1 MPGVRGLAM
10 APTSDG
16 GLPEL
21 LGRLTDDSLDK
32 RDRLRLLTRLVPLVA
47 RQAGAP
53 GAAAGS
59 RGPRQIGDVVVDLVT
74 ETAPRLPVRDLATL
88 RKHHGDRTGDALATA
103 LITVASKATAAV
115 GAAGGALATVQF
127 TAPPTLLS
135 APVQLAAETAAVVAI
150 EVKLVAELHE
160 VYGVIVPGNALARG
174 GAWMAAWAQRR
185 GIDLSAT
192 GRGLTSVVGTAARRQ
207 LRGRLA
213 RRAGRN
219 AASMMPLMLG
229 AAAAA
234 ELNRR
239 ETRKLGEQISADL
252 RPGGRGRSSWY
263 DGWRR

>member
-1 MPGVRGLAM
+1 M
-10 APTSDG
+10 ATSPDG

-21 LGRLTDDSLDK
+21 LGRLTDDNLDK
-32 RDRLRLLTRLVPLVA
+32 RERLRLLTRLVPLVA
-47 RQAGAP
+47 RRAGARA
-53 GAAAGS
+53 AAAGG
-59 RGPRQIGDVVVDLVT
+59 RGPRHIGDVIVDLIT

-88 RKHHGDRTGDALATA
+88 RQHHGNLSGDALATD
-103 LITVASKATAAV
+103 LITTASKATAAV
-115 GAAGGALATVQF
+115 GAAGGALAAVEF
-127 TAPPTLLS
+127 AAPPTLLS

-174 GAWMAAWAQRR
+174 RAWVTAWAQRR
-185 GIDLSAT
+185 GIDLTAPSQSM
-192 GRGLTSVVGTAARRQ
+192 TSVVGTAARKQ

-239 ETRKLGEQISADL
+239 ETRKLGEQITADL
-252 RPGGRGRSSWY
+252 RPTGQSRSAWY